1 MLIVSYI
8 LFQRFQ
14 LYKMDFTEM
23 LRIVTDITNNYALS
37 PLNITIPTMAINMPT
52 IFFIDRGCFS
62 MPKIPSN
69 SIR

>member
-23 LRIVTDITNNYALS
+23 LQIVTDITNIYALS
-37 PLNITIPTMAINMPT
+37 PLNMTIPTIATAIP
-52 IFFIDRGCFS
+52 ISFRH
-62 MPKIPSN
+62 
-69 SIR
+69 